1 MRLRKVFFRF
11 FKGDIPM
18 KTLNR
23 YSRRYLREVRRRLP
37 CSGKLKHRVIQEL
50 ETSLVTFQA
59 ENPNSDYNAL
69 IARFGT
75 PSQIAATYIE
85 DMNTTEL
92 FKNIRLKRTIVKIV
106 SLTAIILILI
116 WCLSTAWAL
125 YENRINGNGYFVEEI
140 ITERK

>member
-1 MRLRKVFFRF
+1 
-11 FKGDIPM
+11 M

-23 YSRRYLREVRRRLP
+23 YSMRYLREVRRRLP
-37 CSGKLKHRVIQEL
+37 CSGKLNHRVIQEL

-59 ENPNSDYNAL
+59 ENPNSDYNTL

-92 FKNIRLKRTIVKIV
+92 LKNIRLKRTIVKIV
-106 SLTAIILILI
+106 ALTAIILILI
-116 WCLSTAWAL
+116 WCLSTVWAL
-125 YENRINGNGYFVEEI
+125 YENRINRNGYFVDEI
-140 ITERK
+140 IAEGK